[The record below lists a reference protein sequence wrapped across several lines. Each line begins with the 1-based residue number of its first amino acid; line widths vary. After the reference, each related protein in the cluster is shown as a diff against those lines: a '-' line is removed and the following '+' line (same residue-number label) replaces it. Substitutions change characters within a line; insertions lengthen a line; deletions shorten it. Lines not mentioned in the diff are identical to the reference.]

1 MKIKRALATV
11 LIVSTA
17 LFCVSC
23 RKGGNTGSDSSGVTP
38 SAGQAKQIDVMKDW
52 KDLNDPREKFPPAGT
67 QTGETSPRIVKTKY
81 ETRDIIVADIVPT
94 EMGYA
99 VDPTGVT
106 DSTDGIQQALY
117 DCYYG
122 GGGTVFLPAGNYAIT
137 DTITIPQGV
146 TLRGDWQDPDIGTEY
161 GTVFSVWMDSSEEDA
176 GGVLP
181 FIILSCTGMAF
192 KNGIYIFLLR
202 QFYKGIPE
210 ELEEA
215 AFIDGCST
223 FKTFFKI
230 VLPVSVPM
238 MVTVFLLSF
247 CWQWTDTFYTNLFLK
262 SDAVLSTAIFSISGI
277 QQQGSGNFYETVIIN
292 TAVILAILP
301 LVILYLFGQ
310 RKLIAGIERSGVT
323 G

>member
-1 MKIKRALATV
+1 MKKLNKPDKIAIKSKSASFVTSLFCYVLLILVSFIILFPFISKISASFMSVEDMYDRTVNFIPRKPTLDNYKFVMQAIKFGSTGLRTLGLSLLCAIPQTFVAAMTGYALAKMKKKMGKIGMGMVLATV
-11 LIVSTA
+11 LVPPQVIMLPMYLKFRFYDVFGIVN
-17 LFCVSC
+17 LI
-23 RKGGNTGSDSSGVTP
+23 TG
-38 SAGQAKQIDVMKDW
+38 KQIN
-52 KDLNDPREKFPPAGT
+52 L
-67 QTGETSPRIVKTKY
+67 
-81 ETRDIIVADIVPT
+81 
-94 EMGYA
+94 
-99 VDPTGVT
+99 
-106 DSTDGIQQALY
+106 L
-117 DCYYG
+117 
-122 GGGTVFLPAGNYAIT
+122 
-137 DTITIPQGV
+137 DT
-146 TLRGDWQDPDIGTEY
+146 
-161 GTVFSVWMDSSEEDA
+161 A

-202 QFYKGIPE
+202 QFYKGISE

>member
-1 MKIKRALATV
+1 MKKLNKPDKIAIKSKSASFLTSLFCYVLLILVSFIILFPFISKISASFMSVEDMYDRTVNFIPRKPTLDNYKFVMQAIKFGSTALRTLGLSLLCAIPQTFVAAMTGYALAKMKKKMGKIGMGMVLATV
-11 LIVSTA
+11 LVPPQVIMLPMYLKFRFYDVFGIVN
-17 LFCVSC
+17 LI
-23 RKGGNTGSDSSGVTP
+23 TG
-38 SAGQAKQIDVMKDW
+38 KQIN
-52 KDLNDPREKFPPAGT
+52 L
-67 QTGETSPRIVKTKY
+67 
-81 ETRDIIVADIVPT
+81 
-94 EMGYA
+94 
-99 VDPTGVT
+99 
-106 DSTDGIQQALY
+106 L
-117 DCYYG
+117 
-122 GGGTVFLPAGNYAIT
+122 
-137 DTITIPQGV
+137 DT
-146 TLRGDWQDPDIGTEY
+146 
-161 GTVFSVWMDSSEEDA
+161 A

-301 LVILYLFGQ
+301 LVVLYLFGQ

>member
-1 MKIKRALATV
+1 MKKLNKPDKIAIKSKSASFVTSLFCYVLLILVSFIILFPFISKISASFMSVEDMYDRTVNFIPRKPTLDNYKFVMQAIKFGSTGLRTLGLSLLCAIPQTFVAAMTGYALAKMKKKMGKIGMGMVLATV
-11 LIVSTA
+11 LVPPQVIMLPMYLKFRFYDVFGIVN
-17 LFCVSC
+17 LI
-23 RKGGNTGSDSSGVTP
+23 TG
-38 SAGQAKQIDVMKDW
+38 KQIN
-52 KDLNDPREKFPPAGT
+52 L
-67 QTGETSPRIVKTKY
+67 
-81 ETRDIIVADIVPT
+81 
-94 EMGYA
+94 
-99 VDPTGVT
+99 
-106 DSTDGIQQALY
+106 L
-117 DCYYG
+117 
-122 GGGTVFLPAGNYAIT
+122 
-137 DTITIPQGV
+137 DT
-146 TLRGDWQDPDIGTEY
+146 
-161 GTVFSVWMDSSEEDA
+161 A

-310 RKLIAGIERSGVT
+310 RKLIAGIERNGVT

>member
-1 MKIKRALATV
+1 MKKLNKPDKIAIKSRSASFVTSLFCYALLILVSFIILFPFISKISASFMSVEDMYDRTVNFIPRKPTLDNYKFVMQAIKFGSTGLRTLGLSLLCAIPQTFVAAMTGYALAKMKKKMGKIGMGMVLATV
-11 LIVSTA
+11 LVPPQVIMLPMYLKFRFYDVFGIVN
-17 LFCVSC
+17 LI
-23 RKGGNTGSDSSGVTP
+23 TG
-38 SAGQAKQIDVMKDW
+38 KQIN
-52 KDLNDPREKFPPAGT
+52 L
-67 QTGETSPRIVKTKY
+67 
-81 ETRDIIVADIVPT
+81 
-94 EMGYA
+94 
-99 VDPTGVT
+99 
-106 DSTDGIQQALY
+106 L
-117 DCYYG
+117 
-122 GGGTVFLPAGNYAIT
+122 
-137 DTITIPQGV
+137 DT
-146 TLRGDWQDPDIGTEY
+146 
-161 GTVFSVWMDSSEEDA
+161 A

>member
-1 MKIKRALATV
+1 MKKLNKPDKIAIKSKSASFVTSLFCYVLLILVSFIILFPFISKISASFMSVEDMYDRTVNFIPRKPTLDNYKFVMQAIKFGSTGLRTLGLSLLCAIPQTFVAAMTGYALAKMKKKMGNIGMGMVLATV
-11 LIVSTA
+11 LVPPQVIMLPMYLKFRFYDVFGIVN
-17 LFCVSC
+17 LI
-23 RKGGNTGSDSSGVTP
+23 TG
-38 SAGQAKQIDVMKDW
+38 KQIN
-52 KDLNDPREKFPPAGT
+52 L
-67 QTGETSPRIVKTKY
+67 
-81 ETRDIIVADIVPT
+81 
-94 EMGYA
+94 
-99 VDPTGVT
+99 
-106 DSTDGIQQALY
+106 L
-117 DCYYG
+117 
-122 GGGTVFLPAGNYAIT
+122 
-137 DTITIPQGV
+137 DT
-146 TLRGDWQDPDIGTEY
+146 
-161 GTVFSVWMDSSEEDA
+161 A

-301 LVILYLFGQ
+301 LVVLYLFGQ

>member
-1 MKIKRALATV
+1 MKKLNKPDKIAIKSKSASFVTSLFCYVLLILVSFIILFPFISKISASFMSVEDMYDRTVNFIPRKPTLDNYKFVMQAIKFGSTGLRTLGLSLLCAIPQTFVAAMTGYALAKMKKKMGKIGMGMVLATV
-11 LIVSTA
+11 LVPPQVIMLPMYLKFRFYDVFGIVN
-17 LFCVSC
+17 LI
-23 RKGGNTGSDSSGVTP
+23 TG
-38 SAGQAKQIDVMKDW
+38 KQIN
-52 KDLNDPREKFPPAGT
+52 L
-67 QTGETSPRIVKTKY
+67 
-81 ETRDIIVADIVPT
+81 
-94 EMGYA
+94 
-99 VDPTGVT
+99 
-106 DSTDGIQQALY
+106 L
-117 DCYYG
+117 
-122 GGGTVFLPAGNYAIT
+122 
-137 DTITIPQGV
+137 DT
-146 TLRGDWQDPDIGTEY
+146 
-161 GTVFSVWMDSSEEDA
+161 A
-176 GGVLP
+176 GGVLS

>member
-1 MKIKRALATV
+1 MKKLNKPDKIAIKSKSASFVTSLFCYVLLILVSFIILFPFISKISASFMSVEDMYDRTVNFIPRKPTLDNYKFVMQAIKFGSTGLRTLGLSLLCAIPQTFVAAMTGYALAKMKKKMGKIGMGMVLATV
-11 LIVSTA
+11 LVPPQVIMLPMYLKFRFYDVFSIVS
-17 LFCVSC
+17 LI
-23 RKGGNTGSDSSGVTP
+23 TG
-38 SAGQAKQIDVMKDW
+38 KQIN
-52 KDLNDPREKFPPAGT
+52 LLDP
-67 QTGETSPRIVKTKY
+67 
-81 ETRDIIVADIVPT
+81 
-94 EMGYA
+94 
-99 VDPTGVT
+99 
-106 DSTDGIQQALY
+106 
-117 DCYYG
+117 
-122 GGGTVFLPAGNYAIT
+122 
-137 DTITIPQGV
+137 
-146 TLRGDWQDPDIGTEY
+146 
-161 GTVFSVWMDSSEEDA
+161 A

>member
-1 MKIKRALATV
+1 MKKLNKPDKIAIKSKSASFVTSLFCYVLLILVSFIILFPFISKISASFMSVEDMYDRTVNFIPRKPTLDNYKFVMQAIKFGSTGLRTLGLSLLCAIPQTFVAAMTGYALAKMKKKMGKIGMGMVLATV
-11 LIVSTA
+11 LVPPQVIMLPMYLKFRFYDVFGIVN
-17 LFCVSC
+17 LI
-23 RKGGNTGSDSSGVTP
+23 TG
-38 SAGQAKQIDVMKDW
+38 KQIN
-52 KDLNDPREKFPPAGT
+52 L
-67 QTGETSPRIVKTKY
+67 
-81 ETRDIIVADIVPT
+81 
-94 EMGYA
+94 
-99 VDPTGVT
+99 
-106 DSTDGIQQALY
+106 L
-117 DCYYG
+117 
-122 GGGTVFLPAGNYAIT
+122 
-137 DTITIPQGV
+137 DTA
-146 TLRGDWQDPDIGTEY
+146 
-161 GTVFSVWMDSSEEDA
+161 S
-176 GGVLP
+176 GVLP

>member
-1 MKIKRALATV
+1 MKKLNKLDKIAIKSKSASFVTSLFCYVLLILVSFIILFPFISKISASFMSVEDMYDRTVNFIPRKPTLDNYKFVMQAIKFGSTGLRTLGLSLLCAIPQTFVAAMTGYALAKMKKKMGKIGMGMVLATV
-11 LIVSTA
+11 LVPPQVIMLPMYLKFRFYDVFGIVN
-17 LFCVSC
+17 LI
-23 RKGGNTGSDSSGVTP
+23 TG
-38 SAGQAKQIDVMKDW
+38 KQIN
-52 KDLNDPREKFPPAGT
+52 L
-67 QTGETSPRIVKTKY
+67 
-81 ETRDIIVADIVPT
+81 
-94 EMGYA
+94 
-99 VDPTGVT
+99 
-106 DSTDGIQQALY
+106 L
-117 DCYYG
+117 
-122 GGGTVFLPAGNYAIT
+122 
-137 DTITIPQGV
+137 DT
-146 TLRGDWQDPDIGTEY
+146 
-161 GTVFSVWMDSSEEDA
+161 A

>member
-1 MKIKRALATV
+1 MKKLNKPDKIAIKSKSASFVTSLFCYVLLILVSFIILFPFISKISASFMSVEDMYDRTVNFIPREPTLDNYKFVMQAIKFGSTGLRTLGLSLLCAIPQTFVAAMTGYALAKMKKKMGKIGMGMVLATV
-11 LIVSTA
+11 LVPPQVIMLPMYLKFRFYDVFGIVN
-17 LFCVSC
+17 LI
-23 RKGGNTGSDSSGVTP
+23 TG
-38 SAGQAKQIDVMKDW
+38 KQIN
-52 KDLNDPREKFPPAGT
+52 L
-67 QTGETSPRIVKTKY
+67 
-81 ETRDIIVADIVPT
+81 
-94 EMGYA
+94 
-99 VDPTGVT
+99 
-106 DSTDGIQQALY
+106 L
-117 DCYYG
+117 
-122 GGGTVFLPAGNYAIT
+122 
-137 DTITIPQGV
+137 DT
-146 TLRGDWQDPDIGTEY
+146 
-161 GTVFSVWMDSSEEDA
+161 A

>member
-1 MKIKRALATV
+1 MKKLNKPDKIAIKSKSASFVTSLFCYVLLILVSFIILFPFISKISASFMSVEDMYDRTVNFIPRKPTLDNYKFVMQAIKFGSTGLRTLGLSLLCAIPQTFVAAMTGYALAKMKKKMGKIGMGMVLATV
-11 LIVSTA
+11 LVPPQVIMLPMYLKFRFYDVFGIVN
-17 LFCVSC
+17 LI
-23 RKGGNTGSDSSGVTP
+23 TG
-38 SAGQAKQIDVMKDW
+38 KQIN
-52 KDLNDPREKFPPAGT
+52 L
-67 QTGETSPRIVKTKY
+67 
-81 ETRDIIVADIVPT
+81 
-94 EMGYA
+94 
-99 VDPTGVT
+99 
-106 DSTDGIQQALY
+106 L
-117 DCYYG
+117 
-122 GGGTVFLPAGNYAIT
+122 
-137 DTITIPQGV
+137 DT
-146 TLRGDWQDPDIGTEY
+146 
-161 GTVFSVWMDSSEEDA
+161 A

-192 KNGIYIFLLR
+192 KNGIYFFLLR

>member
-1 MKIKRALATV
+1 MKKLNKPDKIAIKSKSASFVTSLFCYVLLILVSFIILFPFISKISASFMSVEDMYDRTVNFIPRKPTLDNYKFVMQAIKFGSTGLRTLGLSLLCAIPQTFVAAMTGYALAKMKKKMGKIGMGMVLATV
-11 LIVSTA
+11 LVPPQVIMLPMYLKFRFYDVFGIVN
-17 LFCVSC
+17 LI
-23 RKGGNTGSDSSGVTP
+23 TG
-38 SAGQAKQIDVMKDW
+38 KQIN
-52 KDLNDPREKFPPAGT
+52 L
-67 QTGETSPRIVKTKY
+67 
-81 ETRDIIVADIVPT
+81 
-94 EMGYA
+94 
-99 VDPTGVT
+99 
-106 DSTDGIQQALY
+106 L
-117 DCYYG
+117 
-122 GGGTVFLPAGNYAIT
+122 
-137 DTITIPQGV
+137 DT
-146 TLRGDWQDPDIGTEY
+146 
-161 GTVFSVWMDSSEEDA
+161 A

-238 MVTVFLLSF
+238 MVKVFLLSF

>member
-1 MKIKRALATV
+1 MKKLNKPDKIAIKSKSASFVTSLFCYVLLILVSFIILFPFISKISASFMSVEDMYDRTVNFIPRKPTLDNYKFVMQAIKFGSTGLRTLGLSLLCAIPQTFVAAMTGYALAKMKKKMGKIGMGMVLATV
-11 LIVSTA
+11 LVPPQVIMLPMYLKFRFYDVFGIVN
-17 LFCVSC
+17 LI
-23 RKGGNTGSDSSGVTP
+23 TG
-38 SAGQAKQIDVMKDW
+38 KQIN
-52 KDLNDPREKFPPAGT
+52 L
-67 QTGETSPRIVKTKY
+67 
-81 ETRDIIVADIVPT
+81 
-94 EMGYA
+94 
-99 VDPTGVT
+99 
-106 DSTDGIQQALY
+106 L
-117 DCYYG
+117 
-122 GGGTVFLPAGNYAIT
+122 
-137 DTITIPQGV
+137 DT
-146 TLRGDWQDPDIGTEY
+146 
-161 GTVFSVWMDSSEEDA
+161 A

-310 RKLIAGIERSGVT
+310 KKLIAGIERSGVT

>member
-1 MKIKRALATV
+1 MKKLNKPDKIAIKSKSASFVTSLFCYVLLILVSFIILFPFISKISASFMSVEDMYDRTVNFIPRKPTLDNYKFVMQAIKFGSTGLRTLGLSLLCAIPQTFVAAMTGYALAKMKKKMGKIGMGMVLATV
-11 LIVSTA
+11 LVPPQVIMLPMYLKFRFYDVFGIVN
-17 LFCVSC
+17 LI
-23 RKGGNTGSDSSGVTP
+23 TG
-38 SAGQAKQIDVMKDW
+38 KQIN
-52 KDLNDPREKFPPAGT
+52 L
-67 QTGETSPRIVKTKY
+67 
-81 ETRDIIVADIVPT
+81 
-94 EMGYA
+94 
-99 VDPTGVT
+99 
-106 DSTDGIQQALY
+106 L
-117 DCYYG
+117 
-122 GGGTVFLPAGNYAIT
+122 
-137 DTITIPQGV
+137 DT
-146 TLRGDWQDPDIGTEY
+146 
-161 GTVFSVWMDSSEEDA
+161 A

>member
-1 MKIKRALATV
+1 MKKLNKPDKIAIKSKSASFVTSLFCYVLLILVSFIILFPFISKISASFMSVEDMYDRTVNFIPRKPTLDNYKFVMQAIKFGSTGLRTLGLSLLCAIPQTFVAAMTGYALAKMKKKMGKIGMGMVLATV
-11 LIVSTA
+11 LVPPQVIMLPMYLKFRFYDVFGIVN
-17 LFCVSC
+17 LI
-23 RKGGNTGSDSSGVTP
+23 TG
-38 SAGQAKQIDVMKDW
+38 KQINLLD
-52 KDLNDPREKFPPAGT
+52 
-67 QTGETSPRIVKTKY
+67 TS
-81 ETRDIIVADIVPT
+81 
-94 EMGYA
+94 
-99 VDPTGVT
+99 
-106 DSTDGIQQALY
+106 
-117 DCYYG
+117 
-122 GGGTVFLPAGNYAIT
+122 
-137 DTITIPQGV
+137 
-146 TLRGDWQDPDIGTEY
+146 
-161 GTVFSVWMDSSEEDA
+161 

>member
-1 MKIKRALATV
+1 MSVEDMYDRTVNFIPRKPTLDNYEFVMQAIKFGSTGLRTLGLSLICAILQTFVAAMTGYALAKMKKKMGKIGMIMVLATV
-11 LIVSTA
+11 LVPPQVIMLPMYLKFRFYDVFGIVN
-17 LFCVSC
+17 LI
-23 RKGGNTGSDSSGVTP
+23 TG
-38 SAGQAKQIDVMKDW
+38 KQIN
-52 KDLNDPREKFPPAGT
+52 L
-67 QTGETSPRIVKTKY
+67 
-81 ETRDIIVADIVPT
+81 
-94 EMGYA
+94 
-99 VDPTGVT
+99 
-106 DSTDGIQQALY
+106 L
-117 DCYYG
+117 
-122 GGGTVFLPAGNYAIT
+122 
-137 DTITIPQGV
+137 DT
-146 TLRGDWQDPDIGTEY
+146 
-161 GTVFSVWMDSSEEDA
+161 A

-181 FIILSCTGMAF
+181 FILLSCTGMAF

-301 LVILYLFGQ
+301 LVILYIFGQ

>member
-1 MKIKRALATV
+1 MKKLNKPDKIAIKSKSASFVTSLFCYILLILVSFIILFPFISKISASFMSVEDMYDRTVNFIPRKPTLDNYKFVMQAIKFGSTGLRTLGLSLLCAIPQTFVAAMTGYALAKMKKKMGKIGMGMVLATV
-11 LIVSTA
+11 LVPPQVIMLPMYLKFRFYDVFGIVN
-17 LFCVSC
+17 LI
-23 RKGGNTGSDSSGVTP
+23 TG
-38 SAGQAKQIDVMKDW
+38 KQIN
-52 KDLNDPREKFPPAGT
+52 L
-67 QTGETSPRIVKTKY
+67 
-81 ETRDIIVADIVPT
+81 
-94 EMGYA
+94 
-99 VDPTGVT
+99 
-106 DSTDGIQQALY
+106 L
-117 DCYYG
+117 
-122 GGGTVFLPAGNYAIT
+122 
-137 DTITIPQGV
+137 DT
-146 TLRGDWQDPDIGTEY
+146 
-161 GTVFSVWMDSSEEDA
+161 A

>member
-1 MKIKRALATV
+1 MKKLNKPDKIAIKSKSASFVTSLFCYVLLILVSFIILFPFISKISASFMSVEDMYDRTVNFIPRKPTLDNYKFVMQAIKFGSTGLRTLGLSLLCAIPQTFVAAMTGYALAKMKKKMGKIGMGMVLATV
-11 LIVSTA
+11 LVPPQVIMLPMYLKFRFYDVFGIVN
-17 LFCVSC
+17 LI
-23 RKGGNTGSDSSGVTP
+23 TG
-38 SAGQAKQIDVMKDW
+38 KQIN
-52 KDLNDPREKFPPAGT
+52 L
-67 QTGETSPRIVKTKY
+67 
-81 ETRDIIVADIVPT
+81 
-94 EMGYA
+94 
-99 VDPTGVT
+99 
-106 DSTDGIQQALY
+106 L
-117 DCYYG
+117 
-122 GGGTVFLPAGNYAIT
+122 
-137 DTITIPQGV
+137 DT
-146 TLRGDWQDPDIGTEY
+146 
-161 GTVFSVWMDSSEEDA
+161 A

-310 RKLIAGIERSGVT
+310 RKLIAGIERSGIT

>member
-1 MKIKRALATV
+1 MKKLNKPDKIAIKSKSASFVTSLFCYVLLILVSFIILFPFISKISASFMSVEDMYDRTVNFIPRKPTLDNYKFVMQAIKFGSTGLRTLGLSLLCATPQTFVAAMTGYALAKMKKKMGKIGMGMVLATV
-11 LIVSTA
+11 LVPPQVIMLPMYLKFRFYDVFGIVN
-17 LFCVSC
+17 LI
-23 RKGGNTGSDSSGVTP
+23 TG
-38 SAGQAKQIDVMKDW
+38 KQIN
-52 KDLNDPREKFPPAGT
+52 L
-67 QTGETSPRIVKTKY
+67 
-81 ETRDIIVADIVPT
+81 
-94 EMGYA
+94 
-99 VDPTGVT
+99 
-106 DSTDGIQQALY
+106 L
-117 DCYYG
+117 
-122 GGGTVFLPAGNYAIT
+122 
-137 DTITIPQGV
+137 DT
-146 TLRGDWQDPDIGTEY
+146 
-161 GTVFSVWMDSSEEDA
+161 A

-301 LVILYLFGQ
+301 LVVLYLFGQ

>member
-1 MKIKRALATV
+1 MKKLNKPDKAAVKSKSASFVTSLFCYALLILVSFIILFPFISKISASFMSVEDMYDRTVNFIPRKPTLDNYKFVMQAIKFASTGLRTLGLSLLCAVPQTFVAAMTGYALAKMKKKLGKIGMGMVLATV
-11 LIVSTA
+11 LVPPQVIMLPMYLKFRFYDVFGIVN
-17 LFCVSC
+17 LI
-23 RKGGNTGSDSSGVTP
+23 
-38 SAGQAKQIDVMKDW
+38 AGKQIN
-52 KDLNDPREKFPPAGT
+52 L
-67 QTGETSPRIVKTKY
+67 
-81 ETRDIIVADIVPT
+81 
-94 EMGYA
+94 
-99 VDPTGVT
+99 
-106 DSTDGIQQALY
+106 L
-117 DCYYG
+117 
-122 GGGTVFLPAGNYAIT
+122 
-137 DTITIPQGV
+137 DT
-146 TLRGDWQDPDIGTEY
+146 
-161 GTVFSVWMDSSEEDA
+161 A

-277 QQQGSGNFYETVIIN
+277 QQQGGGNFYETVIIN

>member
-1 MKIKRALATV
+1 MKKLNKPDKIAIKSKSASFVTSVFCYVLLILVSFIILFPFISKISASFMSVEDMYDRTVNFIPRKPTLDNYKFVMQAIKFGSTGLRTLGLSLLCAIPQTFVAAMTGYALAKMKKKMGKIGMGMVLATV
-11 LIVSTA
+11 LVPPQVIMLPMYLKFRFYDVFGIVN
-17 LFCVSC
+17 LI
-23 RKGGNTGSDSSGVTP
+23 TG
-38 SAGQAKQIDVMKDW
+38 KQIN
-52 KDLNDPREKFPPAGT
+52 L
-67 QTGETSPRIVKTKY
+67 
-81 ETRDIIVADIVPT
+81 
-94 EMGYA
+94 
-99 VDPTGVT
+99 
-106 DSTDGIQQALY
+106 L
-117 DCYYG
+117 
-122 GGGTVFLPAGNYAIT
+122 
-137 DTITIPQGV
+137 DT
-146 TLRGDWQDPDIGTEY
+146 
-161 GTVFSVWMDSSEEDA
+161 A

-192 KNGIYIFLLR
+192 KNGIYFFLLR

>member
-1 MKIKRALATV
+1 MKKLNKPDKIAIKSKSASFVTSLFCYVLLILVSFIILFPFISKISASFMSVEDMYDRTVNFIPRKPTLDNYKFVMQAIKFGSTGLRTLGLSLLCAIPQTFVAAMTGYALAKMKKKMGKIGMGMVLATV
-11 LIVSTA
+11 LVPPQVIMLPMYLKFRFYDVFGIVN
-17 LFCVSC
+17 LI
-23 RKGGNTGSDSSGVTP
+23 TG
-38 SAGQAKQIDVMKDW
+38 KQIN
-52 KDLNDPREKFPPAGT
+52 L
-67 QTGETSPRIVKTKY
+67 
-81 ETRDIIVADIVPT
+81 
-94 EMGYA
+94 
-99 VDPTGVT
+99 
-106 DSTDGIQQALY
+106 L
-117 DCYYG
+117 
-122 GGGTVFLPAGNYAIT
+122 
-137 DTITIPQGV
+137 DT
-146 TLRGDWQDPDIGTEY
+146 
-161 GTVFSVWMDSSEEDA
+161 A

-301 LVILYLFGQ
+301 LVILYFFGQ

>member
-1 MKIKRALATV
+1 MKKLNKPDKIAIKSKSASFVTSLFCYVLLILVSFIILFPFISKISASFMSVEDMYDRTVNFIPRKPMLDNYKFVMQAIKFGSTGLRTLGLSLLCAIPQTFVAAMTGYALAKMKKKMGKIGMGMVLATV
-11 LIVSTA
+11 LVPPQVIMLPMYLKFRFYDVFGIVN
-17 LFCVSC
+17 LI
-23 RKGGNTGSDSSGVTP
+23 TG
-38 SAGQAKQIDVMKDW
+38 KQIN
-52 KDLNDPREKFPPAGT
+52 L
-67 QTGETSPRIVKTKY
+67 
-81 ETRDIIVADIVPT
+81 
-94 EMGYA
+94 
-99 VDPTGVT
+99 
-106 DSTDGIQQALY
+106 L
-117 DCYYG
+117 
-122 GGGTVFLPAGNYAIT
+122 
-137 DTITIPQGV
+137 DT
-146 TLRGDWQDPDIGTEY
+146 
-161 GTVFSVWMDSSEEDA
+161 A

>member
-1 MKIKRALATV
+1 MKKLNKPDKIAIKSKSASFVTSLFCYVLLVLVSFIILFPFISKISASFMSVEDMYDRTVNFIPRKPTLDNYKFVMQAIKFGSTGLRTLGLSLLCAIPQTFVAAMTGYALAKMKKKMGKIGMGMVLATV
-11 LIVSTA
+11 LVPPQVIMLPMYLKFRFYDVFGIVN
-17 LFCVSC
+17 LI
-23 RKGGNTGSDSSGVTP
+23 TG
-38 SAGQAKQIDVMKDW
+38 KQIN
-52 KDLNDPREKFPPAGT
+52 L
-67 QTGETSPRIVKTKY
+67 
-81 ETRDIIVADIVPT
+81 
-94 EMGYA
+94 
-99 VDPTGVT
+99 
-106 DSTDGIQQALY
+106 L
-117 DCYYG
+117 
-122 GGGTVFLPAGNYAIT
+122 
-137 DTITIPQGV
+137 DT
-146 TLRGDWQDPDIGTEY
+146 
-161 GTVFSVWMDSSEEDA
+161 A

-301 LVILYLFGQ
+301 LVVLYLFGQ

>member
-1 MKIKRALATV
+1 MKKLNKPDKIAIKSKSASFVTSLFCYVLLILVSFIILFPFISKITASFMSVEDMYDRTVNFIPRKPTLDNYKFVMQAIKFGSTGLRTLGLSLLCAIPQTFVAAMTGYALAKMKKKMGKIGMGMVLATV
-11 LIVSTA
+11 LVPPQVIMLPMYLKFRFYDVFGIVN
-17 LFCVSC
+17 LI
-23 RKGGNTGSDSSGVTP
+23 TG
-38 SAGQAKQIDVMKDW
+38 KQIN
-52 KDLNDPREKFPPAGT
+52 L
-67 QTGETSPRIVKTKY
+67 
-81 ETRDIIVADIVPT
+81 
-94 EMGYA
+94 
-99 VDPTGVT
+99 
-106 DSTDGIQQALY
+106 L
-117 DCYYG
+117 
-122 GGGTVFLPAGNYAIT
+122 
-137 DTITIPQGV
+137 DT
-146 TLRGDWQDPDIGTEY
+146 
-161 GTVFSVWMDSSEEDA
+161 A

-301 LVILYLFGQ
+301 LVVLYLFGQ

>member
-1 MKIKRALATV
+1 MKKLNKPDKIAIKSKSASFVTSLFCYVLLILVSFIILFPFISKISASFMSVEDMYDRTVNFIPRKPTLDNYKFVMQAIKFGSTGLRTLGLSLLCAIPQTFVAAMTGYALAKMKKKMGKIGMGMVLATV
-11 LIVSTA
+11 LVPPQVIMLPMYLKFRFYDVLGIVN
-17 LFCVSC
+17 LI
-23 RKGGNTGSDSSGVTP
+23 TG
-38 SAGQAKQIDVMKDW
+38 KQIN
-52 KDLNDPREKFPPAGT
+52 L
-67 QTGETSPRIVKTKY
+67 
-81 ETRDIIVADIVPT
+81 
-94 EMGYA
+94 
-99 VDPTGVT
+99 
-106 DSTDGIQQALY
+106 L
-117 DCYYG
+117 
-122 GGGTVFLPAGNYAIT
+122 
-137 DTITIPQGV
+137 DT
-146 TLRGDWQDPDIGTEY
+146 
-161 GTVFSVWMDSSEEDA
+161 A

>member
-1 MKIKRALATV
+1 MKKLNKPDKIAIKSKSASFVTSLFCYALLILVSFIILFPFISKISASFMSVEDMYDRTVNFIPRKPTLDNYKFVMQAIKFASTGLRTLGLSLLCAVPQTFVAAMTGYALAKMKRNLGKIGMGMVLATV
-11 LIVSTA
+11 LVPPQVIMLPMYLKFRFYDVFGIVN
-17 LFCVSC
+17 LI
-23 RKGGNTGSDSSGVTP
+23 TG
-38 SAGQAKQIDVMKDW
+38 KQIN
-52 KDLNDPREKFPPAGT
+52 L
-67 QTGETSPRIVKTKY
+67 
-81 ETRDIIVADIVPT
+81 
-94 EMGYA
+94 
-99 VDPTGVT
+99 
-106 DSTDGIQQALY
+106 L
-117 DCYYG
+117 
-122 GGGTVFLPAGNYAIT
+122 
-137 DTITIPQGV
+137 DT
-146 TLRGDWQDPDIGTEY
+146 
-161 GTVFSVWMDSSEEDA
+161 A

>member
-1 MKIKRALATV
+1 MKKLNKPDKIAIKSKSASFVTSLFCYVLLILVSFIILFPFISKISASFMSVEDMYDRTVNFIPRKPTLDNYKFVMQAIKFGSTGLRTLGLSLLCAIPQTFVAAMTGYALAKMKKKMGKIGMGMVLATV
-11 LIVSTA
+11 LVPPQVIMLPMYLKFRFYDVFGIVS
-17 LFCVSC
+17 LI
-23 RKGGNTGSDSSGVTP
+23 TG
-38 SAGQAKQIDVMKDW
+38 KQIN
-52 KDLNDPREKFPPAGT
+52 L
-67 QTGETSPRIVKTKY
+67 
-81 ETRDIIVADIVPT
+81 
-94 EMGYA
+94 
-99 VDPTGVT
+99 
-106 DSTDGIQQALY
+106 L
-117 DCYYG
+117 
-122 GGGTVFLPAGNYAIT
+122 
-137 DTITIPQGV
+137 DT
-146 TLRGDWQDPDIGTEY
+146 
-161 GTVFSVWMDSSEEDA
+161 A

>member
-1 MKIKRALATV
+1 MKKLNKPDKIAIKSKSASFVTSLFCYVLLILVSFIILFPFISKISASFMSVEDMYDRTVNFIPRKPTLDNYKFVMQAIKFGSTGLRTLGLSLLCAIPQTFVAAMTGYALAKMKKKMGKIGMGMVLATV
-11 LIVSTA
+11 LVPPQVIMLPMYLKFRFYDVFGIVN
-17 LFCVSC
+17 LI
-23 RKGGNTGSDSSGVTP
+23 TG
-38 SAGQAKQIDVMKDW
+38 KQIN
-52 KDLNDPREKFPPAGT
+52 L
-67 QTGETSPRIVKTKY
+67 
-81 ETRDIIVADIVPT
+81 
-94 EMGYA
+94 
-99 VDPTGVT
+99 
-106 DSTDGIQQALY
+106 L
-117 DCYYG
+117 
-122 GGGTVFLPAGNYAIT
+122 
-137 DTITIPQGV
+137 DT
-146 TLRGDWQDPDIGTEY
+146 
-161 GTVFSVWMDSSEEDA
+161 A

-301 LVILYLFGQ
+301 LVVLYLFGQ

>member
-1 MKIKRALATV
+1 MKKLNKLDKIAIKSKSASFVTSLFCYVLLILVSFIILFPFISKISASFMSVEDMYDRTVNFIPRKPTLDNYKFVMQAIKFGSTGLRTLGLSLLCAIPQTFVAAMTGYALAKMKKKMGKIGMGMVLATV
-11 LIVSTA
+11 LVPPQVIMLPMYLKFRFYDVFGIVN
-17 LFCVSC
+17 LI
-23 RKGGNTGSDSSGVTP
+23 TG
-38 SAGQAKQIDVMKDW
+38 KQIN
-52 KDLNDPREKFPPAGT
+52 L
-67 QTGETSPRIVKTKY
+67 
-81 ETRDIIVADIVPT
+81 
-94 EMGYA
+94 
-99 VDPTGVT
+99 
-106 DSTDGIQQALY
+106 L
-117 DCYYG
+117 
-122 GGGTVFLPAGNYAIT
+122 
-137 DTITIPQGV
+137 DT
-146 TLRGDWQDPDIGTEY
+146 
-161 GTVFSVWMDSSEEDA
+161 A

-301 LVILYLFGQ
+301 LVVLYLFGQ

>member
-1 MKIKRALATV
+1 MKKLNKPDKIAIKSKSASFVTSLFCYVLLILVSFIILFPFISKISASFMSVEDMYDRTVNFIPRKPTLDNYKFVMQAIKFGSTGLRTLGLSLLCAIPQTFVAAMTGYALAKMKKKMGKIGMGMVLATV
-11 LIVSTA
+11 LVPPQVIMLPMYLKFRFYDVFGIVN
-17 LFCVSC
+17 LI
-23 RKGGNTGSDSSGVTP
+23 TG
-38 SAGQAKQIDVMKDW
+38 KQIN
-52 KDLNDPREKFPPAGT
+52 L
-67 QTGETSPRIVKTKY
+67 
-81 ETRDIIVADIVPT
+81 
-94 EMGYA
+94 
-99 VDPTGVT
+99 
-106 DSTDGIQQALY
+106 L
-117 DCYYG
+117 
-122 GGGTVFLPAGNYAIT
+122 
-137 DTITIPQGV
+137 DT
-146 TLRGDWQDPDIGTEY
+146 
-161 GTVFSVWMDSSEEDA
+161 A

-230 VLPVSVPM
+230 VLRVSVPM

>member
-1 MKIKRALATV
+1 MKKLNKPDKIAIKSKSASFVTSLFCYVLLILVSFIILFPFISKISASFMSVEDMYDRTVNFIPRKPTLDNYKFVMQAIKFGSTGLRTLGLSLLCAIPQTFVAAMTGYALAKMKKKMGKIGMGMVLATV
-11 LIVSTA
+11 LVPPQVIMLPMYLKFRFYDVFGIVN
-17 LFCVSC
+17 LI
-23 RKGGNTGSDSSGVTP
+23 TG
-38 SAGQAKQIDVMKDW
+38 KQIN
-52 KDLNDPREKFPPAGT
+52 L
-67 QTGETSPRIVKTKY
+67 
-81 ETRDIIVADIVPT
+81 
-94 EMGYA
+94 
-99 VDPTGVT
+99 
-106 DSTDGIQQALY
+106 L
-117 DCYYG
+117 
-122 GGGTVFLPAGNYAIT
+122 
-137 DTITIPQGV
+137 DT
-146 TLRGDWQDPDIGTEY
+146 
-161 GTVFSVWMDSSEEDA
+161 A

-310 RKLIAGIERSGVT
+310 RRLIAGIERSGVT

>member
-1 MKIKRALATV
+1 MKKLNKPDKIAIKSKSASFVTSLFCYVLLILVSFIILFPFISKISASFMSVEDMYDRTVNFIPRKPTLDNYKFVMQAIKFGSTGLRTLGLSLLCAIPQTFVAAMTGYALAKMKKKMGKICMGMVLATV
-11 LIVSTA
+11 LVPPQVIMLPMYLKFRFYDVFGIVN
-17 LFCVSC
+17 LI
-23 RKGGNTGSDSSGVTP
+23 TG
-38 SAGQAKQIDVMKDW
+38 KQIN
-52 KDLNDPREKFPPAGT
+52 L
-67 QTGETSPRIVKTKY
+67 
-81 ETRDIIVADIVPT
+81 
-94 EMGYA
+94 
-99 VDPTGVT
+99 
-106 DSTDGIQQALY
+106 L
-117 DCYYG
+117 
-122 GGGTVFLPAGNYAIT
+122 
-137 DTITIPQGV
+137 DT
-146 TLRGDWQDPDIGTEY
+146 
-161 GTVFSVWMDSSEEDA
+161 A

>member
-1 MKIKRALATV
+1 MKKLNKPDKIAIKSKSVSFVTSLFCYVLLILVSFIILFPFISKISASFMSVEDMYDRTVNFIPRKPTLDNYKFVMQAIKFGSTGLRTLGLSLLCAIPQTFVAAMTGYALAKMKKKMGKIGMGMVLATV
-11 LIVSTA
+11 LVPPQVIMLPMYLKFRFYDVFGIVN
-17 LFCVSC
+17 LI
-23 RKGGNTGSDSSGVTP
+23 TG
-38 SAGQAKQIDVMKDW
+38 KQIN
-52 KDLNDPREKFPPAGT
+52 L
-67 QTGETSPRIVKTKY
+67 
-81 ETRDIIVADIVPT
+81 
-94 EMGYA
+94 
-99 VDPTGVT
+99 
-106 DSTDGIQQALY
+106 L
-117 DCYYG
+117 
-122 GGGTVFLPAGNYAIT
+122 
-137 DTITIPQGV
+137 DT
-146 TLRGDWQDPDIGTEY
+146 
-161 GTVFSVWMDSSEEDA
+161 A

>member
-1 MKIKRALATV
+1 MKKLNKPDKIAIKSKSASFVTSLFCYVLLILVSFIILFPFISKISASFMSVEDMYDRTVNFIPRKPTLDNYKFVMQAIKFGSTGLRTLGLSLLCAIPQTFVAAMTGYALAKMKKKMGKIGMGMVLATV
-11 LIVSTA
+11 LVPPQVIMLPMYLKFRFYDVFGIVN
-17 LFCVSC
+17 LI
-23 RKGGNTGSDSSGVTP
+23 TG
-38 SAGQAKQIDVMKDW
+38 KQ
-52 KDLNDPREKFPPAGT
+52 LN
-67 QTGETSPRIVKTKY
+67 
-81 ETRDIIVADIVPT
+81 
-94 EMGYA
+94 
-99 VDPTGVT
+99 
-106 DSTDGIQQALY
+106 L
-117 DCYYG
+117 
-122 GGGTVFLPAGNYAIT
+122 L
-137 DTITIPQGV
+137 DT
-146 TLRGDWQDPDIGTEY
+146 
-161 GTVFSVWMDSSEEDA
+161 A

>member
-1 MKIKRALATV
+1 MKKLNKPDKIAIKSKSASFVTSLFCYVLLILVSFIILFPFISKISASFMSVEDMYDRTVNFIPRKPTLDNYKFVMQAIKFGSTGLRTLGLSLLCAIPQTFVAAMTGYALAKMKKKMGNIGMGMVLATV
-11 LIVSTA
+11 LVPPQVIMLPMYLKFRFYDVFGIVN
-17 LFCVSC
+17 LI
-23 RKGGNTGSDSSGVTP
+23 TG
-38 SAGQAKQIDVMKDW
+38 KQIN
-52 KDLNDPREKFPPAGT
+52 L
-67 QTGETSPRIVKTKY
+67 
-81 ETRDIIVADIVPT
+81 
-94 EMGYA
+94 
-99 VDPTGVT
+99 
-106 DSTDGIQQALY
+106 L
-117 DCYYG
+117 
-122 GGGTVFLPAGNYAIT
+122 
-137 DTITIPQGV
+137 DT
-146 TLRGDWQDPDIGTEY
+146 
-161 GTVFSVWMDSSEEDA
+161 A